1 MGLRPY
7 QIAAKNATYAAW
19 QAGHRNVL
27 MVQPTG
33 GGKTRTFSEIISEF
47 NGPSVAIAH
56 RQELVSQISLAL
68 GGYGVRHNIIAPE
81 KTIRNIET
89 LHMQKLG
96 RRWVDRRAHT
106 NVAGVDTLI
115 RMDENDPLFKRTGLW
130 VVDECHH
137 NLKKNKWGRA
147 VEMFPNAYGLGV
159 TATPIRAD
167 GCGLGS
173 HADGVFDTMIMGPS
187 PRALINAGYLTD
199 YRIFAPQSDLD
210 LTNVDV
216 GASGEYVAQQ
226 LRDAVHKSHITGDV
240 VSNYLKIA
248 PGKLAIVFAVD
259 VEHATEISRAFR
271 DAGVISEVVS
281 GKTPDILRAEIMR
294 RFEAREVSVLVNV
307 DLFGEGVDVP
317 AVEVVIMARPTQS
330 FSLYCLDPETEVLT
344 PKGWLKSDEALMCD
358 EVIAFDMSNA
368 SCQVEKVLGSVRR
381 GLLPE
386 ESMYGINSPHMD
398 VSVSDKHDMIVMG
411 ASGTCTN
418 WIKQTAKSVSERKS
432 LFKVPVAAFGEYQG
446 SGLTESELRLIG
458 WVQSDGTVNRITNGL
473 YITQAIYKLS
483 HINSIRESLVGSGIK
498 FAERVIVRKNVPET
512 HANLVQFSASFGKP
526 RGSQKHLTGYSK
538 LASWFDK
545 SLPECF
551 DTLTRNEL
559 LTMLETW
566 NLGDGKNDL
575 SGLDYN
581 MRSMVIAC
589 GDNERMAD
597 RLQALCVT
605 RGLRCNKSVQRTVG
619 RKPWFTLHIKDV
631 AYSTIAGTGVSDG
644 DICGRK
650 YTRSR
655 FAKRDAKP
663 DFVWC
668 LTNRLGTLITRRNGK
683 VAIVGNC
690 QQAGR
695 ALRLNISK
703 VLMGAWDTYTPEQRL
718 RFIAESEKPVAF
730 IIDHVKNWQRHGLFD
745 AERTYTL
752 DRRERRT
759 RNSMPDS
766 IPTRTCTNVPE
777 STGVICMNVY
787 ERTEK
792 YCPACGCKPEPAAR
806 SAPEFVDGDLYELD
820 LNALRFLRGEAD
832 KIMGAPA
839 IPHGATD
846 IIAQAIRNRHKEK
859 QSAQVTLRELMAQWG
874 GVQVHKGHNDPSYQ
888 QRLFYLTFGIDVLSA
903 QALPRKEAEDLT
915 DKIIKRIAIDMS
927 VNKDQTA
934 V

>member
-7 QIAAKNATYAAW
+7 QIKAKNDTYAAW

-47 NGPSVAIAH
+47 DGPSVAIAH

-115 RMDENDPLFKRTGLW
+115 RMDENDAMFKRTGLW
-130 VVDECHH
+130 VCDESHH
-137 NLKKNKWGRA
+137 PLKKNKWGRA

-271 DAGVISEVVS
+271 DAGVASEVVS

-330 FSLYCLDPETEVLT
+330 FSL
-344 PKGWLKSDEALMCD
+344 
-358 EVIAFDMSNA
+358 
-368 SCQVEKVLGSVRR
+368 
-381 GLLPE
+381 
-386 ESMYGINSPHMD
+386 
-398 VSVSDKHDMIVMG
+398 
-411 ASGTCTN
+411 
-418 WIKQTAKSVSERKS
+418 
-432 LFKVPVAAFGEYQG
+432 
-446 SGLTESELRLIG
+446 
-458 WVQSDGTVNRITNGL
+458 
-473 YITQAIYKLS
+473 
-483 HINSIRESLVGSGIK
+483 
-498 FAERVIVRKNVPET
+498 FAQ
-512 HANLVQFSASFGKP
+512 QF
-526 RGSQKHLTGYSK
+526 
-538 LASWFDK
+538 
-545 SLPECF
+545 
-551 DTLTRNEL
+551 
-559 LTMLETW
+559 
-566 NLGDGKNDL
+566 
-575 SGLDYN
+575 
-581 MRSMVIAC
+581 
-589 GDNERMAD
+589 
-597 RLQALCVT
+597 
-605 RGLRCNKSVQRTVG
+605 
-619 RKPWFTLHIKDV
+619 
-631 AYSTIAGTGVSDG
+631 
-644 DICGRK
+644 
-650 YTRSR
+650 
-655 FAKRDAKP
+655 
-663 DFVWC
+663 
-668 LTNRLGTLITRRNGK
+668 
-683 VAIVGNC
+683 
-690 QQAGR
+690 GR
-695 ALRLNISK
+695 ALRLFISP
-703 VLMGAWDTYTPEQRL
+703 VLMAAWDTYTPEQRL
-718 RFIAESEKPVAF
+718 RFIADSEKPVAV
-730 IIDHVKNWQRHGLFD
+730 IIDHVKNWQRHGLPD

-859 QSAQVTLRELMAQWG
+859 QSAQVTLREIMAQWG
-874 GVQVHKGHNDPSYQ
+874 GVQVHNGHNDPSYQ

-915 DKIIKRIAIDMS
+915 DKIIKRIAIDMT